1 MRKIPTVNTDLR
13 ILRLI
18 YCQSQKYSGTVND
31 LRNLDN
37 NLNTLFY
44 FSTTIHLLKKHANL
58 SDISVNLFLLITKLN
73 RILRHPIEIASNCCD
88 TVERLLSV

>member
-37 NLNTLFY
+37 NLNTVLFQHHY
-44 FSTTIHLLKKHANL
+44 PF
-58 SDISVNLFLLITKLN
+58 
-73 RILRHPIEIASNCCD
+73 IEKTC
-88 TVERLLSV
+88 